1 LEEVS
6 KASYTLKGYGQ
17 TMLNKIMLIGNLGRD
32 PELNVTA
39 EGTPVTKFS
48 LAVSR
53 NYTTKSGERK
63 EETEWFNIVAW
74 EKLAETCER
83 YLHKG
88 SKVYIE
94 GRLTQ
99 RKYTDREGVQR
110 TSVDVIASNM
120 EMLTPKSASSGSESY
135 SVAGVGDGN
144 DPFLPDY
151 PDDLS

>member
-1 LEEVS
+1 
-6 KASYTLKGYGQ
+6 
-17 TMLNKIMLIGNLGRD
+17 MLNKIMLIGNLGRD

-48 LAVSR
+48 LAVNR
-53 NYTTKSGERK
+53 TYKSNAGEKR

-74 EKLAETCER
+74 NKLAEICER

-99 RKYTDREGVQR
+99 RKYTDKEGAQR
-110 TSVDVIASNM
+110 TSVEVIASDM
-120 EMLTPKSASSGSESY
+120 KMLDSKSSSGGADSF
-135 SVAGVGDGN
+135 SVVGAGDN
-144 DPFLPDY
+144 SDPFLPDY

>member
-1 LEEVS
+1 MEELS

-32 PELNVTA
+32 PELQVTSD
-39 EGTPVTKFS
+39 GTPFTRFS

-53 NYTTKSGERK
+53 NYTTKSGEKR

-74 EKLAETCER
+74 RQLAETCER

-94 GRLTQ
+94 GRVNQ
-99 RKYTDREGVQR
+99 RKYTDKNGLER
-110 TSVDVIASNM
+110 TTIDVIANEM
-120 EMLTPKSASSGSESY
+120 EMLTPKSASSGSESF
-135 SVAGVGDGN
+135 SAVGVGDSN

>member
-1 LEEVS
+1 
-6 KASYTLKGYGQ
+6 
-17 TMLNKIMLIGNLGRD
+17 MLNKIMLIGNLGRD

-48 LAVSR
+48 LAVNR
-53 NYTTKSGERK
+53 YTKTSTGERK

-74 EKLAETCER
+74 RQLAETCER

-99 RKYTDREGVQR
+99 RKYTDKNGLER
-110 TSVDVIASNM
+110 TSVEVIANDM
-120 EMLTPKSASSGSESY
+120 EMLTPKAASSGSESY
-135 SVAGVGDGN
+135 SAVGAGDN
-144 DPFLPDY
+144 TDPFLPDY
-151 PDDLS
+151 PDDVS

>member
-1 LEEVS
+1 
-6 KASYTLKGYGQ
+6 
-17 TMLNKIMLIGNLGRD
+17 MLNKIMLIGNLGRD

-39 EGTPVTKFS
+39 EGTPVTRFS

-53 NYTTKSGERK
+53 NYTTKSGEKR

-74 EKLAETCER
+74 DKLAEICER

-94 GRLTQ
+94 GRVNQ

-110 TSVDVIASNM
+110 TSFDVIANDM
-120 EMLTPKSASSGSESY
+120 QILTPKSASSTDNF
-135 SVAGVGDGN
+135 SVVGAGDSN